1 MKKMKSGK
9 LKARSVMED
18 VRGSRKDELFGFLAG
33 EVKIMG
39 DIETPAW
46 NEPEMLGD
54 FLGGFGGGD
63 YWVDFE
69 VD

>member
-1 MKKMKSGK
+1 MFEDRVKTNCSGSLRAKSK
-9 LKARSVMED
+9 LWATLK
-18 VRGSRKDELFGFLAG
+18 
-33 EVKIMG
+33 
-39 DIETPAW
+39 TPAW